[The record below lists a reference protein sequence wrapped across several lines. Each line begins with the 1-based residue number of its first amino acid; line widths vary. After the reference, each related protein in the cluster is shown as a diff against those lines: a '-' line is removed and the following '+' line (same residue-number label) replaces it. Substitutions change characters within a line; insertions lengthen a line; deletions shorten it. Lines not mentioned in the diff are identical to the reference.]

1 MSAAG
6 QPLLQAEHV
15 RLTFGGITAI
25 SDVSF
30 AVEQGEFFA
39 VIGPNGAGK
48 TSLLNVLNGVY
59 RPTSGSV
66 SFQGESLLGRKPAQ
80 IAARGIA
87 RTFQNLALFEEMTVL
102 DNVVLG
108 RHHFMKAGL
117 VSGALWFGRAR
128 REEQEARRDCLPLL
142 ELMGLDDIRG
152 ELVHDLPYGVK
163 KRIELARALAMQ
175 PTLLLLDEPVA
186 GMNAQETSELAQ
198 WVLTAKRELDLTVVM
213 IEHDMA
219 LVTKVADRVLV
230 LDFGEVICCDTP
242 DVAVSDPRVI
252 QAYLGGSGDAAIE
265 LATADLPAESRP
277 TGRHAADRTADRTDA
292 DHGAVS

>member
-1 MSAAG
+1 MTG
-6 QPLLQAEHV
+6 TGEPLLRAENV
-15 RLTFGGITAI
+15 RLTFGGVTAI

-30 AVEQGEFFA
+30 EVQKGEFFA

-59 RPTSGSV
+59 RPSSGSV
-66 SFQGESLLGRKPAQ
+66 TFEGESLLGRKPAD

-108 RHHFMKAGL
+108 RHHLMKAGL
-117 VSGALWFGRAR
+117 LTGSVWWGRAR
-128 REEQEARRDCLPLL
+128 REENEARRDCLPLL

-152 ELVHDLPYGVK
+152 QLVHDLPYGVK

-186 GMNAQETSELAQ
+186 GMNTQETNELAR
-198 WVLTAKRELDLTVVM
+198 WVLTAKQELDLTVVM

-230 LDFGEVICCDTP
+230 LDFGEVICCDLP
-242 DVAVSDPRVI
+242 QVAVSDPRVI
-252 QAYLGGSGDAAIE
+252 RAYLGGSGADVVE
-265 LATADLPAESRP
+265 KATAGLPVPTVDAE
-277 TGRHAADRTADRTDA
+277 
-292 DHGAVS
+292 HGAVS